1 MGRETVLRTL
11 DIVVISLLYLVGGIV
26 ACKYSSMVG
35 ESWMNLNLSV
45 IGIIVAGEV
54 TWFYLRGWIRRRL

>member
-35 ESWMNLNLSV
+35 ESWMNLNLPV